1 MDINTNILQQ
11 QSTVVVPLKIEA
23 SSQPVDAPVKSAADA
38 KAAKGSGDLTQAV
51 SQLNDHVQNIQ
62 RDLQF
67 SIDIESGNIVVKV
80 IDAKNEQVI
89 RQMPTEEALRMAKDL
104 AAQDNKTAFNI
115 FRSRV

>member
-11 QSTVVVPLKIEA
+11 QATVVAPLKA
-23 SSQPVDAPVKSAADA
+23 DGGSQPADPPVKGAADA
-38 KAAKGSGDLTQAV
+38 KAAKGPGDLTQAV

-89 RQMPTEEALRMAKDL
+89 RQMPTEEALRLAKDL
-104 AAQDNKTAFNI
+104 AAQENKTVFNI

>member
-1 MDINTNILQQ
+1 MDINTKIVQQ
-11 QSTVVVPLKIEA
+11 QSTVVVPLKIDGG
-23 SSQPVDAPVKSAADA
+23 SQRVDSPVNSAADA
-38 KAAKGSGDLTQAV
+38 QAAKGPGDLTQAV

-80 IDAKNEQVI
+80 IDSKNEQVI

-104 AAQDNKTAFNI
+104 AAQDNKMAFNI

>member
-1 MDINTNILQQ
+1 MDINTKIVPQQ
-11 QSTVVVPLKIEA
+11 ATVAAPLKIDGGG
-23 SSQPVDAPVKSAADA
+23 QPVDLPVNSAADA
-38 KAAKGSGDLTQAV
+38 SAAKGSGDLKQAV

-89 RQMPTEEALRMAKDL
+89 RQMPTEEALRLAKDL
-104 AAQDNKTAFNI
+104 AAHETKTAFNI
-115 FRSRV
+115 FSSRV

>member
-1 MDINTNILQQ
+1 MDINTNILPQ
-11 QSTVVVPLKIEA
+11 QSAVVVPLKIDGG
-23 SSQPVDAPVKSAADA
+23 SQTAGSPVNSAADA
-38 KAAKGSGDLTQAV
+38 KAAKGAGDLTQAV

-89 RQMPTEEALRMAKDL
+89 RQMPTEEALRLAKDL
-104 AAQDNKTAFNI
+104 AAQENKTGFNI